1 MNLLHTLVIA
11 VAVSVP
17 FGDTILDTINNICPA
32 DTSVICQ
39 INLHS
44 GYTPSG
50 MVYQKAMSSRPN
62 VIITGHGPGV
72 YSSLT
77 DPTDA
82 WIMAEGGSVVEGPLE
97 FTTGA
102 DNTTVEHLSVSV
114 GDSAINKGL
123 TPESDAINFY
133 SPYDTV
139 YNPPIRNPT
148 VNDVTTLNRNATSM
162 FHGVKCENVTN
173 CVITN
178 SVSLWGTHG
187 FTAKFGTGFD
197 LENLLSIGHNDDC
210 LIVKSG
216 TDGFRVVASLS
227 NVYANNITC
236 ASAQPGDTNGVYIQA
251 ANGSISDVS
260 LNNLTLDGV
269 MTGLDISGDNPATG
283 FGTTGLVVNGLA
295 YTASSARGDGAP
307 RTAILVEGLVGDA
320 TINNVTASGSGSY
333 FMEFPW
339 LSRIV
344 APFTINNIDFNG
356 QSIPQ
361 YSVPISPSPDGRTCP
376 VCPGKPYLGCR
387 YPNDPA
393 C

>member
-1 MNLLHTLVIA
+1 MNPLYALALA
-11 VAVSVP
+11 VVTVP
-17 FGDTILDTINNICPA
+17 QGQTILSTINNICPA
-32 DTSVICQ
+32 DTTVTCQ

-50 MVYQKAMSSRPN
+50 MVYQQAMSSRPN

-123 TPESDAINFY
+123 TSESDAINFY

-139 YNPPIRNPT
+139 YNPPILNPT

-162 FHGVKCENVTN
+162 FHSVKMENVTN
-173 CVITN
+173 GTITN

-210 LIVKSG
+210 LIIKSG
-216 TDGFRVVASLS
+216 TDGFAVVASLS
-227 NVYANNITC
+227 NAYANNITC
-236 ASAQPGDTNGVYIQA
+236 ASAHPGDTNGVYIQA

-260 LNNLTLDGV
+260 LNNLVCDGCL
-269 MTGLDISGDNPATG
+269 TGLTLSGDRPSTG
-283 FGTTGLVVNGLA
+283 FGTTGLVVNGLS

-307 RTAILVEGLVGDA
+307 RTAIVVEGMVTDVA
-320 TINNVTASGSGSY
+320 INGVTAMGSPTY
-333 FMEFPW
+333 FMNFGW
-339 LSRIV
+339 LSE
-344 APFTINNIDFNG
+344 INGFFLIDDIDLNG
-356 QSIPQ
+356 EIIPQ
-361 YSVPISPSPDGRTCP
+361 DVVSAGETTD
-376 VCPGKPYLGCR
+376 
-387 YPNDPA
+387 DQ
-393 C
+393 